1 MFTVAF
7 LAGISFGLISYLFV
21 RNFIFSS
28 GQVTLESRIGN
39 LGLDALFLKPE
50 NILKKGERVSEIEA
64 FKYLLIQHGIADKIA
79 LLLRTS
85 KYKISVSVFLLIC
98 TVMGILTFSFFY
110 VTMRGFFVPMFL
122 ALSSG
127 LAPLFYLIYKRR
139 RYLKKFGEV
148 LPDAL
153 SALSSSIRAGRS
165 LESAIDVVAQTA
177 TYPIRDEF
185 ETVRG
190 EVKFGVPIER
200 ALENLYERI
209 RNPELKIL
217 VTGISIHR
225 ELGGNLSE
233 ILDNLERTI
242 RERFAIIREIDTL
255 SSQGRYSA
263 WVLFAVPFALM
274 FIYWKSDP
282 ITFTRFIQS
291 NLGNKMIWLTIILDV
306 LGLLWIRRLARL
318 HD

>member
-1 MFTVAF
+1 MLTAAF
-7 LAGISFGLISYLFV
+7 LAGVSVALISYLFV

-28 GQVTLESRIGN
+28 GQATLESRMGTS
-39 LGLDALFLKPE
+39 GLDALFLKPE

-64 FKYLLIQHGIADKIA
+64 FKQLLIQHGIADKIA
-79 LLLRTS
+79 LLLKTS

-98 TVMGILTFSFFY
+98 IVVSLLTFSFFY
-110 VTMRGFFVPMFL
+110 VTVRGFFVPMLL
-122 ALSSG
+122 ALFFG
-127 LAPLFYLIYKRR
+127 LTPLLYLIYRRR

-177 TYPIRDEF
+177 PYPAREEF

-263 WVLFAVPFALM
+263 WVLFAVPLALM
-274 FIYWKSDP
+274 FIYSKSDP

-291 NLGNKMIWLTIILDV
+291 DLGSKMIWLTIILDV
-306 LGLLWIRRLARL
+306 LGLLWIRRLVRL